1 MVKEVIAGTGVIK
14 TIGSGFN
21 NPSAVA
27 VDAAGNVFVADTNN
41 NAIKEILAGT
51 GTIKTIGS
59 GFFTPY
65 GVAVDALGNVFVADT
80 GHNVVKEILAESG
93 NIKTLGSGFLGPY
106 GIAVDR
112 ADDVFVAESLNS
124 KVKEI
129 VAGTGAIKIIGSGFG
144 LPNGVAVDAAGNVFV
159 ADLLSATVKEVLV
172 GTGKIVDIGSG
183 LTATAGVAVDAA
195 GDVFITDSV
204 GNSVVKQS
212 PSTIVASPVSV
223 TGRTTTSVSAGL
235 LGLTPGTKYYFRAV
249 GSEATGTVAGATLS
263 FTTSTAPTAVTT
275 TATSITSTGATL
287 NGTVNPNGGTANVVF
302 QYSTSPNFAPTVQTI
317 LGSGFNGPTGIAVDA
332 AGNVFVADLV
342 NGVVDE
348 VVAGTGAIVEIGPG
362 FTAPSGV
369 AVDAAGDVFITDS
382 VDNLVVEQSPPTI
395 VASPASVSGTS
406 TTAVSAS
413 LTGLAPGTTYYYRVV
428 ATERT
433 GDAVGATLSF
443 TTKTSGAPTG
453 PLGGSSP
460 VITPAAVG
468 VSTNTSPVIGV
479 TNPMGKSKLIASEG
493 TTTAK
498 SADSSENLSTRDAA
512 LASLV
517 SDNAVVN
524 SATFTSRKASKLFA
538 LIG

>member
-1 MVKEVIAGTGVIK
+1 MVAGTGVIK

-21 NPSAVA
+21 
-27 VDAAGNVFVADTNN
+27 
-41 NAIKEILAGT
+41 
-51 GTIKTIGS
+51 
-59 GFFTPY
+59 
-65 GVAVDALGNVFVADT
+65 
-80 GHNVVKEILAESG
+80 
-93 NIKTLGSGFLGPY
+93 
-106 GIAVDR
+106 
-112 ADDVFVAESLNS
+112 
-124 KVKEI
+124 
-129 VAGTGAIKIIGSGFG
+129 
-144 LPNGVAVDAAGNVFV
+144 LPNAV
-159 ADLLSATVKEVLV
+159 
-172 GTGKIVDIGSG
+172 
-183 LTATAGVAVDAA
+183 
-195 GDVFITDSV
+195 
-204 GNSVVKQS
+204 
-212 PSTIVASPVSV
+212 
-223 TGRTTTSVSAGL
+223 
-235 LGLTPGTKYYFRAV
+235 
-249 GSEATGTVAGATLS
+249 
-263 FTTSTAPTAVTT
+263 
-275 TATSITSTGATL
+275 
-287 NGTVNPNGGTANVVF
+287 
-302 QYSTSPNFAPTVQTI
+302 
-317 LGSGFNGPTGIAVDA
+317 AVDA